1 MKLLIVDDEI
11 YTIQGMIDSIDWN
24 RFAFDKI
31 LTANSYAQAINLF
44 IKDKID
50 ILLCDIEMPYGS
62 GLDLVEWVKKNYPDT
77 ECIFLTC
84 HDEFDFARQAISLR
98 ALDYVLKP
106 ANPEKIT
113 EVLRKAVG
121 TIQSKMQSQKY
132 EEYGK
137 RYVETISSQNGEEE
151 EQRPRD
157 IVKEAKRYVQENIA
171 EPLTVERIAAK
182 FFVSPDHL
190 TRLFKKQQGQ
200 TLIDYIINQR
210 MILAKTLIEKNELT
224 ITMIS
229 AKVGYNN
236 YSYFTK
242 IFKRVY
248 GESPR
253 EYQARISNRNRGERM
268 KE

>member
-11 YTIQGMIDSIDWN
+11 YAIQGMIDSVDWEQ
-24 RFAFDKI
+24 FSFEEI
-31 LTANSYAQAINLF
+31 LTANSYAQAINILM
-44 IKDKID
+44 KERID

-62 GLDLVEWVKKNYPDT
+62 GLDLVEWVKENHPDT

-106 ANPEKIT
+106 AKPEKII
-113 EVLRKAVG
+113 EILKKAVSV
-121 TIQSKMQSQKY
+121 IQDKQQSQKY

-137 RYVETISSQNGEEE
+137 RYVETISQPPENGQ
-151 EQRPRD
+151 EQRPKN
-157 IVKEAKRYVQENIA
+157 IVEEVKRYVQENIS
-171 EPLTVERIAAK
+171 EILVVEEIASR
-182 FFVSPDHL
+182 FYVSPDHL

-210 MILAKTLIEKNELT
+210 MTLARTLLEKNELT

-242 IFKRVY
+242 TFKKLY

-253 EYQARISNRNRGERM
+253 EYQARVLRGS
-268 KE
+268 